1 MNFKATALSIKD
13 IRQIVKL
20 IRKKCGLENCH
31 NIPVCEL
38 FEWVLNKLFDEVEW
52 EIVPKS
58 KMAEEG
64 ITFTG
69 DSIHKTVS
77 FTTKHH
83 LKNDVN

>member
-38 FEWVLNKLFDEVEW
+38 FEWVLNKLFDDVEW
-52 EIVPKS
+52 
-58 KMAEEG
+58 
-64 ITFTG
+64 
-69 DSIHKTVS
+69 
-77 FTTKHH
+77 
-83 LKNDVN
+83 